1 MKNFKKPRS
10 VIIAEN
16 IKSKQIKELLIMK
29 EIMQNNDIDIEL
41 INEYLEEQYIIINK
55 EYYDKINNC
64 TKKTTTQDINKKR
77 NDAIDFLIKNKNFLE
92 QNKAPPE
99 YIKRYVDKQ
108 YSEINKT
115 YKI

>member
-1 MKNFKKPRS
+1 MKTFKKSRS

-16 IKSKQIKELLIMK
+16 KKSKQIKELLIMK
-29 EIMQNNDIDIEL
+29 DIMQNNDIDIEL

-55 EYYDKINNC
+55 EYYDKINKC
-64 TKKTTTQDINKKR
+64 TKTTSQDINKKR

-92 QNKAPPE
+92 QNGAPLE
-99 YIKRYVDKQ
+99 YIKKYVDKQ
-108 YSEINKT
+108 YLEINFY